1 MLENLSTTNSKNNWY
16 DIILDAVVFHV
27 FSNEDRQG
35 YIITVEY
42 LIKVGDL
49 YIELCFSEKETCE
62 GRPHRIKNSLLN
74 KFFSSIKW
82 LEN

>member
-1 MLENLSTTNSKNNWY
+1 MLEDLSTTNSKNNWY
-16 DIILDAVVFHV
+16 DIILDAAVFHV

-35 YIITVEY
+35 YIKNVEY
-42 LIKVGDL
+42 LIKVGGL

-62 GRPHRIKNSLLN
+62 GGLRRIKKSLLN
-74 KFFSSIKW
+74 EFLFSIKW